1 MMTEE
6 AFVHYEVDDRVALIT
21 LDRPQSANAQTPGI
35 LQDLDDAWRRADGDP
50 AARVIVFTTTGK
62 HFSAGHDMSGSDPR
76 ADGRSL
82 GPRRTEDGTLA
93 ADSYYDWETRGYLD
107 YAKRWRDIPKPTI
120 AAVQG
125 KCIAAGLMLCW
136 PCDLI
141 VAADNAQFSD
151 PVGLMGIMGIEYHA
165 HTWELGPR
173 KAKEMLFTAGS
184 ISAQEALATGMVN
197 HVVPLDE
204 LVSFTMALAHRIA
217 KTDPWALRMAKRAVN
232 HTLDTMGFSTA
243 IDSCFDM
250 HHLGHTR
257 ALAVTG
263 GRTVV
268 LADLEQMKTA
278 GRSGG

>member
-1 MMTEE
+1 MT
-6 AFVHYEVDDRVALIT
+6 AQHFVHYDVDDRVAVIT
-21 LDRPQSANAQTPGI
+21 LDRPEAANAQTPGI
-35 LQDLDDAWRRADGDP
+35 LKDLDNAWRRADEDP
-50 AARVIVFTTTGK
+50 EVRVIVLQTTGK
-62 HFSAGHDMSGSDPR
+62 HFSAGHDMSGTDPS

-82 GPRRTEDGTLA
+82 SPQRTDGKLLA
-93 ADSYYDWETRGYLD
+93 ETYYDWETRGYLE
-107 YAKRWRDIPKPTI
+107 YARRWRDIPKPSI

-184 ISAQEALATGMVN
+184 VTAEEALRTGMVN
-197 HVVPLDE
+197 HVVPLQD
-204 LVSFTMALAHRIA
+204 LQSATMTLAHRVA
-217 KTDPWALRMAKRAVN
+217 QTDPWALRMAKRAVN

-243 IDSCFDM
+243 IASCFDM

-257 ALAVTG
+257 ALAATDG
-263 GRTVV
+263 QTVV
-268 LADLEQMKTA
+268 MANLERMKDA
-278 GRSGG
+278 GRGK